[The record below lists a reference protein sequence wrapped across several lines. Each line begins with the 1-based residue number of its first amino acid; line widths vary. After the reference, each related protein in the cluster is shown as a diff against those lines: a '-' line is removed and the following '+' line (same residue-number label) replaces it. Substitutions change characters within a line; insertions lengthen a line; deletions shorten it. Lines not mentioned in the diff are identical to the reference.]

1 MIEINLKGKVALV
14 TGASRGLGRATALL
28 LAQAGADVAV
38 HFARNRKA
46 ADAVAGQCR
55 RFGVQAMAVQADMA
69 GVSRHPSAQ
78 ISRMFA
84 QVRKQMKRLDI
95 LVGNAGIWK
104 EAAIDRM
111 TDRELA
117 EMLNVNVKGVF
128 ACCREAARIMKR
140 QKSGRIILVSS
151 TAGQRGEAFHSHY
164 AASKGAVISLTKSLA
179 PELAPHGI
187 LVNCVAPGWFDTD
200 MSRPSLKDPRTRK
213 QVLATIPLHRVGRPE
228 ELAGTILF
236 LASELSTFV
245 TGEILN
251 VNGGAVLVG

>member
-1 MIEINLKGKVALV
+1 MIEVNLNGKVALV
-14 TGASRGLGRATALL
+14 TGASRGLGRATVLL

-38 HFARNRKA
+38 HYARNRKA
-46 ADAVAGQCR
+46 AEAVAGQCWKL
-55 RFGVQAMAVQADMA
+55 GVRAMSVQADMA
-69 GVSRHPSAQ
+69 SSPQ
-78 ISRMFA
+78 ITRMFRN
-84 QVRKQMKRLDI
+84 VKERLGRLDV
-95 LVGNAGIWK
+95 LVCNAGIWK

-111 TDRELA
+111 TDRELS
-117 EMLNVNVKGVF
+117 EMLDVNVSGVF
-128 ACCREAARIMKR
+128 ACCREAARVMKR

-179 PELAPHGI
+179 PELASHGI

-200 MSRPSLKDPRTRK
+200 MSRPSLNNPKTKR

-228 ELAGTILF
+228 EFAGAVLF
-236 LASELSTFV
+236 LASDSSTFV
-245 TGEILN
+245 TGEVLN

>member
-1 MIEINLKGKVALV
+1 MFTIDLTGQVALV

-28 LAQAGADVAV
+28 LARAGAKIIV
-38 HFARNRKA
+38 HYARNRTA
-46 ADAVAGQCR
+46 ALSAVEACR
-55 RFGVQAMAVQADMA
+55 ACGAEAFAVRADMA
-69 GVSRHPSAQ
+69 SSAQ
-78 ISRMFA
+78 IRRMFKI
-84 QVRKQMKRLDI
+84 VIGMWGRLDI

-111 TDRELA
+111 TDRQLA
-117 EMLNVNVKGVF
+117 EMLDINVKGVF

-140 QKSGRIILVSS
+140 RKSGRIILVSS

-179 PELAPHGI
+179 PELAPYNI
-187 LVNCVAPGWFDTD
+187 LVNCIAPGWFDTD
-200 MSRPSLKDPRTRK
+200 MSRPSLRNPKIRK
-213 QVLATIPLHRVGRPE
+213 EVLETIPLRRIGRPE
-228 ELAGTILF
+228 EFAGAVLY
-236 LASELSTFV
+236 LASELSTFT